1 MAVTVISPHQHG
13 GTRDRRLGKMA
24 PAATP
29 SPGLKGR
36 RDSSACRGPCP
47 ARRGRARRPLEE
59 TPRQSPPGASSH
71 ASPAK
76 RRRRQSLMAMPGGAC
91 SSGRGWRPAGPAV
104 LPRLQGRSA
113 PVRGFPCETPPPSD
127 GEFQTCPNKRA
138 LKAVRGC
145 EPGWGNNSRL
155 LSRHL
160 FFFLSH

>member
-76 RRRRQSLMAMPGGAC
+76 RRRWQSLMAMPGGAC
-91 SSGRGWRPAGPAV
+91 SSGGGGGVPRDLQSFRASGAGPRRSEVFPARRR
-104 LPRLQGRSA
+104 LPVMGSFR
-113 PVRGFPCETPPPSD
+113 
-127 GEFQTCPNKRA
+127 RA
-138 LKAVRGC
+138 LTNGPLKPAVVSSGGVITRGC
-145 EPGWGNNSRL
+145 WVVIYS
-155 LSRHL
+155 
-160 FFFLSH
+160 FF